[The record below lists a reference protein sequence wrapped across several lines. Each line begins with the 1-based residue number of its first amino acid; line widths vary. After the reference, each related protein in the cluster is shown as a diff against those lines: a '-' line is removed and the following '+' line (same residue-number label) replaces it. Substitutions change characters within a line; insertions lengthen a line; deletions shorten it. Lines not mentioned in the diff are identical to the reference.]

1 MELAGKVFNVLLG
14 HNGRMHMILD
24 CKVLR
29 GQAKGIKADGEQYVL
44 ALHALFPC
52 NGIHGGIGPGMAYMK
67 ARTGGIGKLH
77 QRIEFFLV

>member
-1 MELAGKVFNVLLG
+1 
-14 HNGRMHMILD
+14 MILD